1 MSIFAKLATEQG
13 LAFLVG
19 LLFVSVIQPETPGG
33 AILLI
38 LVAIAVVNVIIQLG
52 KLFLGGKKEEPPR
65 DNSTKA
71 ADTDL
76 ST

>member
-1 MSIFAKLATEQG
+1 MSTVVKIATEQG
-13 LAFLVG
+13 LAFLIG

-33 AILLI
+33 AVLLI
-38 LVAIAVVNVIIQLG
+38 LVAIAVVNVIVQLV
-52 KLFLGGKKEEPPR
+52 KLFLGGKKDEPPR
-65 DNSTKA
+65 DSSTKA